1 METIFFRNA
10 DKTFLFPN
18 KTGLKHFIEL
28 LFKKEKKALIELT
41 YVFCSDDYLL
51 AINRDFLKHN
61 YYTDIITFD
70 LSENTI
76 QTIGEIYISLD
87 RVNENAKELKISI
100 KEETLRVIF
109 HGALHLCGYKDKS
122 KTEIATMRKK
132 EEFYI
137 RLYNAGQ
144 GEEEVKSEK

>member
-28 LFKKEKKALIELT
+28 LFKKEKKPLLELT
-41 YVFCSDDYLL
+41 YVFCSDEYLL
-51 AINRDFLKHN
+51 DINRNFLQHD

-70 LSENTI
+70 LSENST
-76 QTIGEIYISLD
+76 QTIGEVYVSLD
-87 RVNENAKELKISI
+87 RIKDNAKELKTTL
-100 KEETLRVIF
+100 KDETLRVLF

-122 KTEIATMRKK
+122 KTDIATMRKK
-132 EEFYI
+132 EEYYI
-137 RLYNAGQ
+137 NLFRA
-144 GEEEVKSEK
+144 SEK

>member
-18 KTGLKHFIEL
+18 KTGLKYFIEQ
-28 LFKKEKKALIELT
+28 LFKKEKKPLIELT
-41 YVFCSDDYLL
+41 YVFCSDEYLL
-51 AINRDFLKHN
+51 GINRDFLQHD

-70 LSENTI
+70 LSENPI

-87 RVNENAKELKISI
+87 RVKDNAKELNTST
-100 KEETLRVIF
+100 KEETLRVLF

-122 KTEIATMRKK
+122 KSDIATMRKK
-132 EEFYI
+132 EESYI
-137 RLYNAGQ
+137 SLYKASLN
-144 GEEEVKSEK
+144 K